1 MLFVSDPWSQLIESA
16 ASAWPPAR
24 WRDVG
29 VVAGCSG
36 GADSVALL
44 AALRRLS
51 DGSAPARAPQG
62 FLIAAH
68 FNHRL
73 RGEESDRDEAFVA
86 ELADE
91 LGVRFQR
98 GHAETPAADEA
109 SMRTARENFLRR
121 VAEASGARYIA
132 VAHSAD
138 DNVETMLHHLMRGTG
153 PAGLAG
159 IAPHRSAGADVVLVR
174 PLLNVRRTLIRDALQ
189 SIGQRWR
196 EDSSNLDP
204 SYRRNW
210 IRRELIP
217 LIEAEYPLAVDAMTR
232 TVESQRSWRAVI
244 ERLAHQWLETHAS
257 ATNGGVCL
265 VREDPPEPALLVAA
279 LQAVWRQQG
288 WPRRDMSGRHWQR
301 LSRTMHSHCDQRYTL
316 PGAVDVI
323 ARGAAVTVRRPSS

>member
-1 MLFVSDPWSQLIESA
+1 MFVSDPWPQLIESA

-29 VVAGCSG
+29 VVVGCSG

-51 DGSAPARAPQG
+51 SAGEPVGAPRG
-62 FLIAAH
+62 FLVAAH

-73 RGEESDRDEAFVA
+73 RGKESDSDEAFVA
-86 ELADE
+86 ELAE
-91 LGVRFQR
+91 QFGVRFRR
-98 GHAETPAADEA
+98 GEAQTPAADEA

-159 IAPHRSAGADVVLVR
+159 IAPHRGAGEDVVLVR
-174 PLLNVRRTLIRDALQ
+174 PLLGVRRTLIRDALR

-217 LIEAEYPLAVDAMTR
+217 LIESEYPLAIDAMAR
-232 TVESQRSWRAVI
+232 TVESQRGWRAVI
-244 ERLAHQWLETHAS
+244 ERWAQQWLETHAS
-257 ATNGGVCL
+257 ATSGGVRL
-265 VREDPPEPALLVAA
+265 VRDDPPEPALLIAA

-288 WPRRDMSGRHWQR
+288 WPRQDMSGRHWQR
-301 LSRTMHSHCDQRYTL
+301 LSRTMHSCGDQRYTL

-323 ARGAAVTVRRPSS
+323 AHGAEVTLRRPSP